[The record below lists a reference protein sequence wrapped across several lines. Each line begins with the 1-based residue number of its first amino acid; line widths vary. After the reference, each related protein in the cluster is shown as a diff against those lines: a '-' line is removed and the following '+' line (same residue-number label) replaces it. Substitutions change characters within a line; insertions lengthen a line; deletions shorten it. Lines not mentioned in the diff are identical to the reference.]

1 MGKSISHSYS
11 PLPFWLSSLEGYR
24 SRLGRGLV
32 SGWPR
37 TSRMNLNM
45 NSTRRIGLLVLL
57 LSSGLFIVWGSFIE
71 HTSSGGMADFKA
83 IYFGARCVIHHSDP
97 YKEAEFLCVY
107 RAEGGVIPFD
117 PTVSMLFLRAVPVCI
132 NLPTALFIVAP
143 FSFLG
148 WGPAHVLWMF
158 LTAACLMLSSFLA
171 WTLAADWA
179 PGVSL
184 FLICI
189 ALANSEILF
198 SGGNLA
204 GIAVSLC
211 VMAVWCFLKDRFVPA
226 GALCLA
232 VSLAF
237 KPHDAGLVWLY
248 FLLAGGVY
256 RKRALHT
263 LVVAVLLSVPA
274 VLWVSHVAPN
284 WMQELHSN
292 LSATSGHGDLNDP
305 GPASIAFHNVNMV
318 VDLQSVVGVFRD
330 DPRIYNPIT
339 YLVCGALLLMWS
351 IRTVR
356 SRFSQASA
364 WFALAAV
371 APLSLLPVYHREY
384 DAKLLLLTVPAC
396 AMLWAGGDT
405 LRWLALLLNT
415 AGIVLTG
422 DIPAAILVL
431 LTRNLHLNTGEL
443 IGQILTVVLIRPA
456 PLVLLAMAIFY
467 LWVYLRRAF
476 YPPPSAERGGYGQ
489 EGPARVTA

>member
-1 MGKSISHSYS
+1 MTRARLDG
-11 PLPFWLSSLEGYR
+11 LCLLLLGSS
-24 SRLGRGLV
+24 
-32 SGWPR
+32 
-37 TSRMNLNM
+37 
-45 NSTRRIGLLVLL
+45 VLL
-57 LSSGLFIVWGSFIE
+57 LLSIALHNAVPAG
-71 HTSSGGMADFKA
+71 TTDFKSS
-83 IYFGARCVIHHSDP
+83 YFSARCLIQHCDP
-97 YKEAEFLCVY
+97 YSESEVLRIYQADGGASLNTATARQIQIATRYVY
-107 RAEGGVIPFD
+107 P
-117 PTVSMLFLRAVPVCI
+117 
-132 NLPTALFIVAP
+132 PTA
-143 FSFLG
+143 FSFTVPFALLP
-148 WGPAHVLWMF
+148 WGPAYVLWMT
-158 LTAACLMLSSFLA
+158 LTVGSLIFASFLA
-171 WTLAADWA
+171 WNLGADYMPILSGA
-179 PGVSL
+179 LIG
-184 FLICI
+184 FL
-189 ALANSEILF
+189 LANSQVLTIL
-198 SGGNLA
+198 GNPS
-204 GIAVSLC
+204 GIAISLC
-211 VMAVWCFLKDRFVPA
+211 VVAVWCFLRERFVPA
-226 GALCLA
+226 GILCLA
-232 VSLAF
+232 VSLAI
-237 KPHDAGLVWLY
+237 KPQDAGLVWLY

-256 RKRALHT
+256 RRRALQT
-263 LVVAVLLSVPA
+263 LLAAVAISLPG
-274 VLWVSHVAPN
+274 VLWVWHVAPH
-284 WMQELHSN
+284 WMRELHSN
-292 LSATSGHGDLNDP
+292 VSAFAAHGGLNDP
-305 GPASIAFHNVNMV
+305 GFAATGGRSLDMLISLQTV
-318 VDLQSVVGVFRD
+318 VSFFRD

>member
-1 MGKSISHSYS
+1 M
-11 PLPFWLSSLEGYR
+11 EDNR
-24 SRLGRGLV
+24 SRLGDAIV
-32 SGWPR
+32 SRCPR
-37 TSRMNLNM
+37 PSRMNLSM
-45 NSTRRIGLLVLL
+45 KSPRRIGLLWLL
-57 LSSGLFIVWGSFIE
+57 LSSGLFIVWGSFIAQ
-71 HTSSGGMADFKA
+71 TSPGGLADFKA
-83 IYFGARCVIHHSDP
+83 VYYGARCLIHHSDP
-97 YKEAEFLCVY
+97 YKEAEFLRVY
-107 RAEGGVIPFD
+107 EAEGGGFPSD
-117 PTVSMLFLRAVPVCI
+117 PTTSMLFRRAVPVCI

-143 FSFLG
+143 FSIMG
-148 WGPAHVLWMF
+148 WGPAHLLWMF
-158 LTAACLMLSSFLA
+158 LTAVSLMLA
-171 WTLAADWA
+171 AYVIWTLAATWS

-189 ALANSEILF
+189 VLANSEILLA
-198 SGGNLA
+198 GGNLA

-226 GALCLA
+226 GVLCLA

-237 KPHDAGLVWLY
+237 KPHDAGLVWLF
-248 FLLAGGVY
+248 FLLAGAVY
-256 RKRALHT
+256 RKRALQT
-263 LVVAVLLSVPA
+263 LVVVVVLSLPA
-274 VLWVSHVAPN
+274 VLWVSHVAPH
-284 WMQELHSN
+284 WVQEMRSN
-292 LSATSGHGDLNDP
+292 LSATSTHGDLNDP

-318 VDLQSVVGVFRD
+318 VDLQSAISVFRD